1 MRIEVA
7 WLEELDAMRG
17 KRRRK
22 GVDGRD
28 GKDGRY
34 GGDGSGVAE
43 LRL

>member
-1 MRIEVA
+1 MV
-7 WLEELDAMRG
+7 G
-17 KRRRK
+17 GVGRK
-22 GVDGRD
+22 GVDGRY